1 MTPAKQRD
9 VQELEKLV
17 DGYQVENEKLCK
29 QIKHIEQQHKQIEH
43 SMFDENEKLRQELVQ
58 TKMLMEQYENLH
70 LARPNKP
77 IVSSTVQ
84 ITNLGSQ
91 STDVNEQQRLRNEIS
106 VLKHQ
111 LAASRSE
118 HEKHVDEDT
127 SHALSQRR
135 IKDLERQVKE
145 LGEDRSAN
153 RETV

>member
-1 MTPAKQRD
+1 LTPAKLRD

-58 TKMLMEQYENLH
+58 TKMLMEQYENSH
-70 LARPNKP
+70 SARQNQPL
-77 IVSSTVQ
+77 VSSTAQ
-84 ITNLGSQ
+84 ITNLGGQ
-91 STDVNEQQRLRNEIS
+91 SADVNEQQRLRNEIS

-111 LAASRSE
+111 LAVSRNE
-118 HEKHVDEDT
+118 QEKRVDEDT
-127 SHALSQRR
+127 SHVFDQRR

-145 LGEDRSAN
+145 LGEDQTFVAM
-153 RETV
+153 VV

>member
-1 MTPAKQRD
+1 M
-9 VQELEKLV
+9 QELEKLV

-58 TKMLMEQYENLH
+58 TKMLMEQYENSH
-70 LARPNKP
+70 LARQNKP
-77 IVSSTVQ
+77 IVSSTIQ
-84 ITNLGSQ
+84 ITNLGGQ
-91 STDVNEQQRLRNEIS
+91 SADGNEQQRLRNEIS

-118 HEKHVDEDT
+118 QENRVDGDT
-127 SHALSQRR
+127 SHTLHQRR

-145 LGEDRSAN
+145 LGEDQASVAI
-153 RETV
+153 VV